1 MRAHAGARAKLLE
14 VSRRLRDK
22 CAGLI
27 RARRRETRARRA
39 ARPAD
44 ILDALLALRDTA
56 EEALVSMLMEF
67 ALAGSHTTSQ
77 TLAWCVY
84 EVAGQ
89 VRWRTASSPSCGA
102 RWGMGQDGRC

>member
-1 MRAHAGARAKLLE
+1 MLE
-14 VSRRLRDK
+14 VSRRPRGK

-44 ILDALLALRDTA
+44 VLDALLALRDTT
-56 EEALVSMLMEF
+56 EEALVSMVMEF

-84 EVAGQ
+84 EVG
-89 VRWRTASSPSCGA
+89 RSGA
-102 RWGMGQDGRC
+102 VADGIVGELRREVGDSRC